1 MTPTPIA
8 VTPSPR
14 PTVVVTP
21 SPTSTPVASATRTVA
36 LSALREFQ
44 NGRWL
49 EQEDP
54 KLASSIKELGWVK
67 DGIEGIEYEAVENLL
82 YIAVLSRTVAS
93 SIVSL
98 SWVQDGVD
106 GVEPET
112 IGWLNNIGSA
122 EVASAVVSLGWV
134 ADGIDETEVK
144 AIQEI
149 SYIDYRDTEVA
160 FSVVSMDWVRDGI
173 DGIEAEALDWI
184 NNMKSTEVA
193 AAVVSLGWVADG
205 TEEIE
210 VKAIEEI
217 SYIDYR
223 DSEVASSV
231 VSLGWVEDG
240 VDGMEAAAIGWV
252 NNIRSA
258 DVASSVVSL
267 GWVQDGIE
275 VIEVDAIEELSY
287 LANKD
292 AGAAMRIVGMPFLE
306 TIEPPDISAITSLR
320 LLAAYRP
327 ETFVGVMSH
336 TALSDGITDD
346 VALIVSTLDGVAK
359 TNPGLIDI
367 LLDRSKVSLELRT
380 ITLPLAGDVVL
391 SIIRTGPGE
400 AKSMDLL
407 EHSVRG
413 VEEFMGLPLP
423 TNYVGL
429 LYEDAVYG
437 ANAGVNFGTHIAILP
452 KYDVAD
458 GSHEAEFN
466 ASAIAHEVAHYYWS
480 GNEDW
485 VDEGAADFMASVID
499 GAGTGRPIAVT
510 NAPCGHAGS
519 LVELENLGISKGDLE
534 FRCNYSL
541 GERLFVD
548 LYRTLG
554 HERFQQGFRNLY
566 VASLVED
573 EDENVR
579 GTSVGIEHIKEAFR
593 SNDGSE
599 SVVISR
605 WYDGTEPYD
614 LSRLDTGPVAPNLPG
629 INGRIEKAYVITSL
643 DGPAVTTFSAQDVS
657 DWVYLTL
664 EYLYDVSSGPRELPL
679 EIVEF
684 YEDGF
689 ELRRRSGEL
698 TAEARYI
705 GGTARFSVGQSPSR
719 QWAPG
724 RYWVYVY
731 AGEQKV
737 AEVSYEVTP

>member
-8 VTPSPR
+8 VTPSPKPTVVVTPSPR

-21 SPTSTPVASATRTVA
+21 SPTSTPVASATPTVA

-144 AIQEI
+144 AIEGI
-149 SYIDYRDTEVA
+149 SNIDYWDAEVA
-160 FSVVSMDWVRDGI
+160 SS
-173 DGIEAEALDWI
+173 
-184 NNMKSTEVA
+184 
-193 AAVVSLGWVADG
+193 VVSLGWVADG
-205 TEEIE
+205 IDEIE
-210 VKAIEEI
+210 VKAIEGISNI
-217 SYIDYR
+217 SYWDA
-223 DSEVASSV
+223 EVASSV

-275 VIEVDAIEELSY
+275 AMEVDAIEELSY
-287 LANKD
+287 LTDRD
-292 AGAAMRIVGMPFLE
+292 ADAALRITGMPFVE
-306 TIEPPDISAITSLR
+306 TIDPPDISAIKSLR
-320 LLAAYRP
+320 LLAAYNP
-327 ETFVGVMSH
+327 DTFVEVLTHPTLGVGI
-336 TALSDGITDD
+336 SDNLAPI
-346 VALIVSTLDGVAK
+346 VATLNGVAK
-359 TNPGLIDI
+359 TNPGLVDV
-367 LLDRSKVSLELRT
+367 LLDPSKVSLEQRN
-380 ITLPLAGDVVL
+380 ITLPLTGDVVL
-391 SIIRTGPGE
+391 FIIRTGPG
-400 AKSMDLL
+400 AATSMDLL
-407 EHSVRG
+407 EQSVRG

-429 LYEDAVYG
+429 LYEDAVSG
-437 ANAGVNFGTHIAILP
+437 NAAGTNFGTHIAILP
-452 KYDVAD
+452 KYDIDD
-458 GSHEAEFN
+458 GSREAEFN

-485 VDEGAADFMASVID
+485 VDEGAANFMASFID
-499 GAGTGRPIAVT
+499 GAQSGSPVAVA
-510 NAPCGHAGS
+510 NPPCGHAGS
-519 LVELENLGISKGDLE
+519 LVELENLGISKGDIE

-548 LYRTLG
+548 LYRTLE
-554 HERFQQGFRNLY
+554 HERFRQGFRDLY
-566 VASLVED
+566 LESEIED
-573 EDENVR
+573 EADDLR
-579 GTSVGIEHIKEAFR
+579 GTSVGIEHVSEAFR
-593 SNDGSE
+593 SDDGSE
-599 SVVISR
+599 SIVISR

-643 DGPAVTTFSAQDVS
+643 DGPAVTTFSALNVD
-657 DWVYLTL
+657 DRVYLAL
-664 EYLYDVSSGPRELPL
+664 EYAYKVSGGPHEVPL
-679 EIVEF
+679 EIVEYF
-684 YEDGF
+684 EDGF
-689 ELRRRSGEL
+689 EFSRRSGEL
-698 TAEARYI
+698 IAEAKYI
-705 GGTARFSVGQSPSR
+705 GGTSWFAVGQPPPR
-719 QWAPG
+719 KWASG

-731 AGEQKV
+731 AGDQKV
-737 AEVSYEVTP
+737 AEVSYTVTP

>member
-21 SPTSTPVASATRTVA
+21 SPTSTPVASATPTVA

-184 NNMKSTEVA
+184 NNMKSAEVA
-193 AAVVSLGWVADG
+193 SAVVSLGWVADG
-205 TEEIE
+205 IEEIE

-231 VSLGWVEDG
+231 VSLGWV
-240 VDGMEAAAIGWV
+240 
-252 NNIRSA
+252 
-258 DVASSVVSL
+258 
-267 GWVQDGIE
+267 QDGIE
-275 VIEVDAIEELSY
+275 AMEVDAIEELSY
-287 LANKD
+287 LANRD
-292 AGAAMRIVGMPFLE
+292 AEAAMRVVAMPFVE
-306 TIEPPDISAITSLR
+306 TIEPPDVSAITSLR

-346 VALIVSTLDGVAK
+346 LAPIVATLNGVAEN
-359 TNPGLIDI
+359 NPRLVDV
-367 LLDRSKVSLELRT
+367 LLDRSKVSLEQRN
-380 ITLPLAGDVVL
+380 ITLPLTGDVVL
-391 SIIRTGPGE
+391 FIIRTGPG
-400 AKSMDLL
+400 AATSMDLL

-413 VEEFMGLPLP
+413 VEKFMGLPLP

-429 LYEDAVYG
+429 LYEDAVSG
-437 ANAGVNFGTHIAILP
+437 NAAGTNFGTHIAILP
-452 KYDVAD
+452 KYDIDD
-458 GSHEAEFN
+458 GSREAEF
-466 ASAIAHEVAHYYWS
+466 ASSNNAHEVAHYYWS
-480 GNEDW
+480 GNGDW
-485 VDEGAADFMASVID
+485 VDEGAAEFLASVID
-499 GAGTGRPIAVT
+499 GARTGRPIAVS
-510 NAPCGHAGS
+510 NPPCGHAGS
-519 LVELENLGISKGDLE
+519 LAELESLGISKGDLE

-554 HERFQQGFRNLY
+554 HERFRQGFRALY
-566 VASLVED
+566 LTSEIED
-573 EDENVR
+573 EDEDVR
-579 GTSVGIEHIKEAFR
+579 GTSVGIEHIREAFR
-593 SNDGSE
+593 SDGGPE
-599 SVVISR
+599 RVVISR
-605 WYDGTEPYD
+605 WYDGAEPYD
-614 LSRLDTGPVAPNLPG
+614 LSRLDTGPVDPILPS

-664 EYLYDVSSGPRELPL
+664 EYLYDVSSGPREVPL

-689 ELRRRSGEL
+689 EFSRRSGEL

-705 GGTARFSVGQSPSR
+705 GGTAWFSVGQSPSR

-731 AGEQKV
+731 AGERKGRRGAV
-737 AEVSYEVTP
+737 RGYSLEFGRKADGLREKGRPIRAALPFVLLWGTLD